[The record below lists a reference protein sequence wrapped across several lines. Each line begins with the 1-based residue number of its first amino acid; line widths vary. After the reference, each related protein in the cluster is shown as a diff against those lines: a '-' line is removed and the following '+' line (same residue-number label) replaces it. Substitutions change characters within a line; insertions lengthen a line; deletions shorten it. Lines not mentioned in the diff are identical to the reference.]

1 MVVKMAKD
9 KDLVK
14 ESMTKLVSVF
24 PNDVYI
30 VHNKYIIA
38 GDKSEENT
46 VGYYFCIFQNDVFM
60 EWKKLYPDNPVI
72 YIKSLRESKI
82 SREVEFITDTS
93 LIQSLEKKIE
103 TYVNETVN
111 VDKSWERFE
120 FKDDMLEKI
129 FTNNESVN
137 LFSDKR
143 EIIISKTIFPL
154 ITAKT
159 INNVYYTFGDI
170 DSRGLNTLY
179 IQYDHEYF
187 QLNMKYFYLPL

>member
-1 MVVKMAKD
+1 MAKD

-30 VHNKYIIA
+30 LHNKYIIA

-93 LIQSLEKKIE
+93 LMQSLKKKIE
-103 TYVNETVN
+103 TYVNETIN
-111 VDKSWERFE
+111 ADKSWERFE

>member
-1 MVVKMAKD
+1 MAKD

-60 EWKKLYPDNPVI
+60 EWKKLYPDNSVI

-82 SREVEFITDTS
+82 SREVEFITDAF

-137 LFSDKR
+137 LFSDKK

>member
-1 MVVKMAKD
+1 MAKD

-111 VDKSWERFE
+111 VDKSWGRFE

>member
-1 MVVKMAKD
+1 MAKD

-46 VGYYFCIFQNDVFM
+46 VGYYFCIFQNDMFM

-103 TYVNETVN
+103 TYVNETIN
-111 VDKSWERFE
+111 ADKSWKRFE

>member
-1 MVVKMAKD
+1 MAKD

-46 VGYYFCIFQNDVFM
+46 VGYYFCIFQNDMFM

-93 LIQSLEKKIE
+93 LMQSLKKKIE
-103 TYVNETVN
+103 TYINETVN

>member
-1 MVVKMAKD
+1 MAKD
-9 KDLVK
+9 KDLV
-14 ESMTKLVSVF
+14 SMTKLVSVF

-93 LIQSLEKKIE
+93 LMQSLKKKIE
-103 TYVNETVN
+103 TYINETVN

>member
-1 MVVKMAKD
+1 MAKD

-14 ESMTKLVSVF
+14 EAMTKLVSVF

-82 SREVEFITDTS
+82 SREVEFITDAS

-103 TYVNETVN
+103 TYINETVN
-111 VDKSWERFE
+111 VDRSWERFE

>member
-1 MVVKMAKD
+1 MAKD

-82 SREVEFITDTS
+82 SREVEFITDAS
-93 LIQSLEKKIE
+93 LIQSLENKIE
-103 TYVNETVN
+103 TYINETVN

>member
-1 MVVKMAKD
+1 MAKD

-30 VHNKYIIA
+30 LHNKYIIA

-82 SREVEFITDTS
+82 SREVEFITDAS

-103 TYVNETVN
+103 TYVNETIN
-111 VDKSWERFE
+111 ADKSWKRFE

-137 LFSDKR
+137 LFSDKK

>member
-1 MVVKMAKD
+1 MAKD

-60 EWKKLYPDNPVI
+60 EWKKIYPDNPVI

-82 SREVEFITDTS
+82 SREVEIITDIS
-93 LIQSLEKKIE
+93 VIASLEKKIDA
-103 TYVNETVN
+103 YINETVN
-111 VDKSWERFE
+111 IDKPWERFA
-120 FKDDMLEKI
+120 FKDEIVEKL

-137 LFSDKR
+137 LFSDSK

-159 INNVYYTFGDI
+159 INNVYYTFSDTN
-170 DSRGLNTLY
+170 SKGLNTLY
-179 IQYDHEYF
+179 IQYDNEYF

>member
-1 MVVKMAKD
+1 MAKD

-103 TYVNETVN
+103 TYVNETIN
-111 VDKSWERFE
+111 ADKSWKRFE

>member
-1 MVVKMAKD
+1 MAKD
-9 KDLVK
+9 KDLIK

-103 TYVNETVN
+103 TYINETVN

>member
-1 MVVKMAKD
+1 MAKD

-103 TYVNETVN
+103 TYINETVN

-120 FKDDMLEKI
+120 FKDDMVEKI

>member
-1 MVVKMAKD
+1 MAKD

-82 SREVEFITDTS
+82 SREVEFITDAF

-103 TYVNETVN
+103 TYVNETIN
-111 VDKSWERFE
+111 ADKSWERFE

>member
-1 MVVKMAKD
+1 MAKD

-24 PNDVYI
+24 PNDAYI

-46 VGYYFCIFQNDVFM
+46 VGYYFCIFQNDMFM

-82 SREVEFITDTS
+82 SREVEFITDAS

-111 VDKSWERFE
+111 ADKSWERFE

>member
-1 MVVKMAKD
+1 MAKD

-93 LIQSLEKKIE
+93 LMQSLKKKIE
-103 TYVNETVN
+103 TYVNETIN
-111 VDKSWERFE
+111 ADKSWERFE
-120 FKDDMLEKI
+120 FNDDMLEKI

>member
-1 MVVKMAKD
+1 MAKD

-82 SREVEFITDTS
+82 SREVEFITDAS

-103 TYVNETVN
+103 TYVNEIVN

>member
-1 MVVKMAKD
+1 MAKD

-46 VGYYFCIFQNDVFM
+46 VGYYFCIFQNDMFM

-82 SREVEFITDTS
+82 SREVEFITDAS

-103 TYVNETVN
+103 TYVNETIN
-111 VDKSWERFE
+111 ADKSWKRFE

>member
-1 MVVKMAKD
+1 MAKD

-103 TYVNETVN
+103 TYINETVN

>member
-1 MVVKMAKD
+1 MAKD

-82 SREVEFITDTS
+82 SREVEFITDAF

-103 TYVNETVN
+103 TYVNETIN
-111 VDKSWERFE
+111 ADKSWKRFE

-137 LFSDKR
+137 LFSDKK

>member
-1 MVVKMAKD
+1 MAKD

-82 SREVEFITDTS
+82 SREVEFITDAS

-103 TYVNETVN
+103 TYINETVN

>member
-1 MVVKMAKD
+1 MAKD

>member
-1 MVVKMAKD
+1 MAKD

-82 SREVEFITDTS
+82 SREVEFITDAS

-103 TYVNETVN
+103 TYVNETIN
-111 VDKSWERFE
+111 ADKSWKRFE

-137 LFSDKR
+137 LFSDKK

>member
-1 MVVKMAKD
+1 MAKD

-30 VHNKYIIA
+30 LHNKYIIA

-82 SREVEFITDTS
+82 SREVEFITDAS

>member
-1 MVVKMAKD
+1 MAKD

-60 EWKKLYPDNPVI
+60 KWKKLYPDNPVI

-103 TYVNETVN
+103 TYVNETIN
-111 VDKSWERFE
+111 ADKSWKRFE
-120 FKDDMLEKI
+120 FKDDILEKI

-137 LFSDKR
+137 LFSDKK